1 MTQNPLVELAAYGQ
15 SAWYDNIR
23 RGLIV
28 SGELQRMIERDNVT
42 GVTSNP
48 SIFEKAIAG
57 SEDYREA
64 IARLAA
70 EGADAEAIYEALAF
84 EDITA
89 VADLLRPV
97 YDRTQGDD
105 GYVSIEVSPH
115 LAHDTGGTIAEAKRI
130 FATLG
135 RPNVMIKVPAT
146 PAGLPAIAA
155 LIADGVNVNVTLIFA
170 VDRYAQ
176 VANAYLAGLGERV
189 ARGQPLREVASVAS
203 FFVSRIDTLV
213 DEWLERQ
220 GHARPDLLGKAAIA
234 SARLVYARYQEIFGG
249 DRFAALKAHGARVQ
263 RPLWGST
270 STKNPAYSDVLY
282 VEELIGPDTVNTIPH
297 QTLQAF
303 RDHGQAGLT
312 LTRGV
317 DAARNTLARL
327 TELGLDMGEMTD
339 TLQAQGVA
347 AFARSFD
354 SLMASVEAQRRELS
368 ALGARPEERG

>member
-1 MTQNPLVELAAYGQ
+1 MAQNPLVELATYGQ
-15 SAWYDNIR
+15 SVWYDNIR
-23 RGLIV
+23 RGLIA
-28 SGELQRMIERDNVT
+28 SGELQRMIEQDNVT

-57 SEDYREA
+57 SDDYREA
-64 IARLAA
+64 IARLTA
-70 EGADAEAIYEALAF
+70 EGAGAEAIYEALAF
-84 EDITA
+84 EDIAATG
-89 VADLLRPV
+89 DLLRPV

-115 LAHDTGGTIAEAKRI
+115 LAHDLGGTIAEAKRI

-170 VDRYAQ
+170 VDRYVQ
-176 VANAYLAGLGERV
+176 VTGAYLAGLGERV
-189 ARGQPLREVASVAS
+189 ARGQSLREVASVAS

-213 DEWLERQ
+213 DEWLERK

-282 VEELIGPDTVNTIPH
+282 VEELIGPDTVNTVPH

-303 RDHGQAGLT
+303 RDHGRAGLT
-312 LTRGV
+312 LTRDV
-317 DAARNTLARL
+317 DAARTTLARL
-327 TELGLDMGEMTD
+327 AELGLDMGEVTD
-339 TLQAQGVA
+339 RLQAQGVA

-354 SLMASVEAQRRELS
+354 RLMASIEAQRRELS